1 MKFLS
6 SFNQKLINLI
16 YFDFIILL
24 FFRLSLAYVFWF
36 AGIRKIAWGNGIP
49 NIDRFAGF
57 LASGGEDNLNFIF
70 PHFFGLL
77 AVLAEAGGAILL
89 ILGLFSRW
97 AIIALIFTML
107 VAFYYHFPNGWN
119 SDSGGVEMTVTY
131 ILMLLM
137 ILVYGPGKYFS
148 LDYWVLRK

>member
-1 MKFLS
+1 MNLLKT
-6 SFNQKLINLI
+6 FNQRLLNLNA
-16 YFDFIILL
+16 FDFLALL
-24 FFRLSLAYVFWF
+24 SFRLYLAYVFWF
-36 AGIRKIAWGNGIP
+36 AGYGKIKWEGGFP

-57 LASGGEDNLNFIF
+57 LGPGGQDNLNFIL
-70 PHFFGLL
+70 PHFFGWL

-89 ILGLFSRW
+89 VLGLFSRW
-97 AIIALIFTML
+97 AIIPLIFVML

-131 ILMLLM
+131 ILMLLV
-137 ILVYGPGKYFS
+137 IAVYGPGKYFS